1 MLAALAAGFIYSI
14 GAVID
19 KTGVMLYPP
28 FHFTFMLVIFMLLF
42 MTMNIMRP
50 KYRGRVVAEYRN
62 SRFLVIIAGP
72 VIMASFLSFRYGLQ
86 LAPMSYAVPVRQVS
100 LLIGVLIGVLFLG
113 ESSGR
118 IRFTAALLILAGAA
132 LIRLG

>member
-1 MLAALAAGFIYSI
+1 
-14 GAVID
+14 
-19 KTGVMLYPP
+19 
-28 FHFTFMLVIFMLLF
+28 
-42 MTMNIMRP
+42 MTLNIMRP
-50 KYRGRVVAEYRN
+50 KYRGRIMAEFKN
-62 SRFLVIIAGP
+62 SRRLVLLSGP

-113 ESSGR
+113 EACGR
-118 IRFTAALLILAGAA
+118 IRFLAALLILAGAA